1 MNCCSNCFDDIELT
15 GFITSNSVKSGDCDY
30 CSKTNTSLIN
40 PREFEEKFI
49 SLIDIYE
56 PVKGEVEGDISPD
69 LIHKK
74 IQDDWSIFNGDI
86 SANVHQ
92 SLLKEILSS
101 SFKANDRLFSEPYE
115 LRVILHKLE
124 EADSLEKE
132 WEAFA
137 NEIKTNNRFFIGES
151 INLDLLKDLFRVHT
165 KAYKKGKLFYRGR
178 ISKEKGYQKE
188 KMGKPPI
195 ELSESGRANPI
206 GIPYLYLSTEKET
219 VLYESR
225 ATHSD
230 FVTIAEFRL
239 IADNMKVLRLR
250 RIDDLSPFMA
260 EDGLENYLKY
270 KNYLKR
276 LEHELSR
283 PLRTHDNK
291 MLDYLPT
298 QYLCEY
304 VKSLGYDAIE
314 YGSSLHDGGINLA
327 VFDDSKLEITDIKVH
342 EIISIQLDSKIVS

>member
-1 MNCCSNCFDDIELT
+1 MNCCSNCFVDIELK
-15 GFITSNSVKSGDCDY
+15 GFINSNSMKTGDCDF
-30 CSKTNTSLIN
+30 CKTLNTPVIN

-49 SLIDIYE
+49 SLVEIYE
-56 PVKGEVEGDISPD
+56 PVVGEINEDLSPN

-74 IQDDWSIFNGDI
+74 IQEDWSIFNDKI
-86 SANVHQ
+86 DANTHQ
-92 SLLKEILSS
+92 KLLKEILSS
-101 SFKANDRLFSEPYE
+101 SFNNDDELFTSSHE
-115 LRVILHKLE
+115 LRVIIHKLE
-124 EADSLEKE
+124 EAESLEKE
-132 WEAFA
+132 WESFA

-151 INLDLLKDLFRVHT
+151 ISLELLKDLFRVHT

-178 ISKEKGYQKE
+178 ISTKEGYLKE
-188 KMGKPPI
+188 KMGKPPVGV
-195 ELSESGRANPI
+195 SKSGRANPV
-206 GIPYLYLSTEKET
+206 GIPYLYISTEKET

-230 FVTIAEFRL
+230 FITIAEFRL
-239 IADNMKVLRLR
+239 IDESMKVLRLR

-260 EDGLENYLKY
+260 EDGLEKYLKY
-270 KNYLKR
+270 RKYLKR
-276 LEHELSR
+276 LEKELSK
-283 PLRTHDNK
+283 PLRRHDDE

-327 VFDDSKLEITDIKVH
+327 VFDDSIMEITDVNVYEVTSIK
-342 EIISIQLDSKIVS
+342 LDTDPKI